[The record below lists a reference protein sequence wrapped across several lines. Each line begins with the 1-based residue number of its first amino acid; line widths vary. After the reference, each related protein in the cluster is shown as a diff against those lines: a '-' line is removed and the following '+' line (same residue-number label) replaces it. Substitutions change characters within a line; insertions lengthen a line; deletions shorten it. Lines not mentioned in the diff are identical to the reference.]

1 MHLSQSTFYCNLFSL
16 SFPASVMSRMTR
28 LSFREK
34 VQSTKMKVVI
44 NERVT
49 ITIKKNNSTPESMK
63 VEKAVKVKKCLQRIN
78 LVLDGVLS
86 LHGTQR
92 RESSSQLPKS
102 LCNAMQLVLV
112 IMLTVTIKYTQF
124 NSIQTSRNLQTEF
137 SFVKTAFALNLW
149 HVS

>member
-49 ITIKKNNSTPESMK
+49 ITIKKKSDNNNSTPESMK

-78 LVLDGVLS
+78 LVLDGALS
-86 LHGTQR
+86 LCTAL
-92 RESSSQLPKS
+92 REERVPLSCQSHCAMP
-102 LCNAMQLVLV
+102 CNLMLV

-124 NSIQTSRNLQTEF
+124 NSIQTSRN
-137 SFVKTAFALNLW
+137 
-149 HVS
+149 